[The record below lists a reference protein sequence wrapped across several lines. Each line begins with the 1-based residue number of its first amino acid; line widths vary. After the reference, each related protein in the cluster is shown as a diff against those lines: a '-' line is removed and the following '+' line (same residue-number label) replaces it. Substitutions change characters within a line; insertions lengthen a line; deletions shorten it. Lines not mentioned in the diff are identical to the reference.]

1 MKIEQRRFVSGKWEA
16 PVGPNV
22 GATAQLVLAFGSRAL
37 VEDESAYKQLAEWYP
52 AANIIL
58 GSTSGEIF
66 DTTVADDT
74 LSVAAI
80 FFEKTTVVVGKT
92 TIENYEESREVGRR
106 LAGTLPQ
113 EGLTHVLV
121 FSEGLKVNG
130 TQLVAGLG
138 EGLPKNVSVTGGLVG
153 DAERFKETAV
163 GLDGPAQSGI
173 VVAVGLYGSALK
185 VGYGSLGGWDPFGI
199 ERIITKSKGNILYE
213 LDGRPALELYKEY
226 LGEQAK
232 DPPGSGILFPLS
244 IEVRTGGKEANV
256 VRAVLSINEADQS
269 MNFAGDVP
277 EGVPAQLMKAN
288 FERIIEGA
296 EKAASMSIESI
307 GSGQAELALL
317 VSCIGRKMVLR
328 ERTEEELEA
337 VRNVVGPQAVITGF
351 YSYGELCPT
360 AATEKQCQLHNQTM
374 TITTLREE

>member
-153 DAERFKETAV
+153 DAELFKETAV

-173 VVAVGLYGSALK
+173 VVAVGLYGNALK

-226 LGEQAK
+226 LGDQAK
-232 DPPGSGILFPLS
+232 DLPGSGILFPLS

-307 GSGQAELALL
+307 GNGQAELALL

-360 AATEKQCQLHNQTM
+360 VATEKQCQLHNQTM